1 MNNLSALHDMV
12 LVVEVS
18 RTRSFSIAGR
28 NLGVSN
34 ATLSRR
40 VAALEARLGL
50 RLFERTTRQVE
61 LTDAG
66 RRYVTRCSHLVDEA
80 RLAEEALLDA
90 ANMPTGHLRLS
101 MPSDVGIHF
110 LGPALHEFGRRYPD
124 ISFDIDLSPHHR
136 DLVGEQVDI
145 SFCLGSVT
153 AERLIVRRIGW
164 VPQPLYAAP
173 AYLADRGHPRSPSDL
188 EAHDCIIARNARS
201 EEIWRL
207 SNGHATEQV
216 TARGRYMTND
226 ATMMKML
233 AERGAGISALQPSV
247 ANEAVEQGRLER
259 VLPDWQLPSLPLYAV
274 TTSRLQPARVKV
286 LIEFLATKLTA

>member
-18 RTRSFSIAGR
+18 RTRSFSVAGR

-40 VAALEARLGL
+40 VAALETRLGL

-66 RRYVTRCSHLVDEA
+66 RRYVARCSHLVDEA

-90 ANMPTGHLRLS
+90 ANLPTGHLRLS
-101 MPSDVGIHF
+101 MPSDIGIHS

-124 ISFDIDLSPHHR
+124 ITFDIDLSPHHR
-136 DLVGEQVDI
+136 DLVDEQVDA
-145 SFCLGSVT
+145 SFCLGAVT
-153 AERLIVRRIGW
+153 AERLILRRIAW
-164 VPQPLYAAP
+164 VRQPLYAAP
-173 AYLADRGHPRSPSDL
+173 SYLAARGHPHVPADL
-188 EAHDCIIARNARS
+188 QQHDCIIVRNARP
-201 EEIWRL
+201 EDIWHL
-207 SNGHATEQV
+207 SNGNATEQV
-216 TARGRYMTND
+216 TTHGRYMTND

-233 AERGAGISALQPSV
+233 AERGAGISPLQPTM

-259 VLPDWQLPSLPLYAV
+259 VLPAWQLPSLPLYAV

-286 LIEFLATKLTA
+286 LIDFLATHLAA